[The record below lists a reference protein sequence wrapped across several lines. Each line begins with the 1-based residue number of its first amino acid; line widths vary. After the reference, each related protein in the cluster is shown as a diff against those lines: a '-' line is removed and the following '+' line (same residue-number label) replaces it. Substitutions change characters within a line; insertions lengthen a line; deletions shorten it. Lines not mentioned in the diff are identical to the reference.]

1 MDFSSSVFI
10 VLESFLRFYT
20 YFISYFSSFGEEK
33 QKDDKNFWYFWG
45 WTFQYLVCSCAV
57 SLVLD
62 GCAFGNSRN
71 LY

>member
-33 QKDDKNFWYFWG
+33 QKRRQTFLVFLGVDISVPCVFLRCFTCFG
-45 WTFQYLVCSCAV
+45 WVCV
-57 SLVLD
+57 W
-62 GCAFGNSRN
+62 
-71 LY
+71 